1 MTPYTEFARQ
11 MSNGIRLSNLF
22 FAQSRLS
29 LLQMRLLFKEGIRAQ
44 AVLKSPAKRARAKR
58 KRR

>member
-22 FAQSRLS
+22 LAQSRLS
-29 LLQMRLLFKEGIRAQ
+29 LLQIRLLLKEGVHAQ
-44 AVLKSPAKRARAKR
+44 AILKSPAKRARAKR